1 MTLIDTLVGM
11 AVMATGVVGIM
22 YGFSAMETSAAVSTD
37 QARLQTE
44 MRQMSDFVRSRDSLP
59 YVLCGTS
66 AGYTSVIG
74 APVNQLFTGGKFT
87 SAAFAASGDSWSV
100 QSVGLSTLAT
110 RTSGAVISQPAPL
123 LSCGA
128 TLGDWGVQEITLKV
142 SSASRSLTRVV
153 WKGKA

>member
-44 MRQMSDFVRSRDSLP
+44 MRQLSDFVRSRDSLP

-74 APVNQLFTGGKFT
+74 APVNQLFAGGKFLLHRADHDVGEMHLVAGLLLELRRQHGQRLLRC
-87 SAAFAASGDSWSV
+87 AAAHHMNVCSQG
-100 QSVGLSTLAT
+100 
-110 RTSGAVISQPAPL
+110 RTP
-123 LSCGA
+123 
-128 TLGDWGVQEITLKV
+128 
-142 SSASRSLTRVV
+142 
-153 WKGKA
+153 